1 MLTQEIQAAIDKMV
15 LCWLATVDEQ
25 GCPNVS
31 PKEMFLVTGEQ
42 ELTIAHIASPQ
53 SVQNIQQN
61 QQVCVSLVDVFVQK
75 GYKIK
80 GEASIL
86 PQTAPQ
92 YAHYLEVFQEAYGTT
107 FPITA
112 FITIQVQMLAPIVA
126 PSYAFFP
133 EKTTVA
139 NQIKGALETYQVR
152 ALLKEQ
158 ETKDE

>member
-1 MLTQEIQAAIDKMV
+1 MLTQEIQAAIKKMV

-25 GCPNVS
+25 GYPNVS

-42 ELTIAHIASPQ
+42 EITIAHVASPQ
-53 SVQNIQQN
+53 SIHNIQQN

-80 GEASIL
+80 GKASIL
-86 PQTAPQ
+86 PKTAPH
-92 YAHYLEVFQEAYGTT
+92 YAHYLEVFQEAYGTA

-112 FITIQVQMLAPIVA
+112 FITIQVQIVAPIVA

-133 EKTTVA
+133 DQTTA
-139 NQIKGALETYQVR
+139 TTQIKGALETYQVR
-152 ALLKEQ
+152 ALLKGQ
-158 ETKDE
+158 QTKD